1 MGLTLGTLPVSGCA
15 GYESTSAPLGR
26 ALDEGRRAVA
36 VKGLNDALGVG
47 AADDGRFA
55 DGPDAPLVLLERAMV
70 LLAEGR
76 HGLSARDFQAADADL
91 EVLDLD
97 GDAVGSLGRYLWSDA
112 ATVYRA
118 PPYEKTILNTLNML
132 NYLVMGHLSGARV
145 EARRLIVSE
154 RHLGDQ
160 EDVHGLSAL
169 GAYLSGFTFERSGR
183 WDQAMRHYADA
194 KVRGGVPTLE
204 AAIEDLHRRT
214 GAWDRRLGDRPPP
227 SPVPAAVRSGQ
238 GEILVVVGTGR
249 APYRFPERVPLGLGV
264 AYLTTPTCAP
274 HCLNPAQ
281 RTQARRVAAQG
292 LTTWLNYPGL
302 RRVRPRVTGADV
314 HIGGQPAVGA
324 SALDLEALAMSA
336 FERSKGVILLAAFS
350 RAVTRALAGAGAETL
365 VRSAAGDQEG
375 GGLAGLL
382 AGLLVEGLMV
392 AADVPDTR
400 SWSSLPARLHVFRA
414 RVPAGA
420 HRVQIR
426 LHGPA
431 AEEVVR
437 EVEVEAGGYVVVTHV
452 TLR

>member
-1 MGLTLGTLPVSGCA
+1 MTLVFGALPVSGCA

-26 ALDEGRRAVA
+26 ALDEGRRAAA

-47 AADDGRFA
+47 AAEDGRFA
-55 DGPDAPLVLLERAMV
+55 DGPDAPLVLLERATVM
-70 LLAEGR
+70 LAEGR

-97 GDAVGSLGRYLWSDA
+97 GDAAGSLGRYLWSDE

-118 PPYEKTILNTLNML
+118 PAYEKTILNTLNML
-132 NYLVMGHLSGARV
+132 NYLAMGRLSGARV
-145 EARRLIVSE
+145 EARRLTVSE
-154 RHLGDQ
+154 RHLRDR
-160 EDVHGLSAL
+160 DDTHGLSAL

-194 KVRGGVPTLE
+194 KVRGGAPTLD
-204 AAIEDLHRRT
+204 AAIEDLHRRS
-214 GAWDRRLGDRPPP
+214 GAWDRRLGDPPPP
-227 SPVPAAVRSGQ
+227 SSDRPAPDGQ
-238 GEILVVVGTGR
+238 AEILVVVGTGR
-249 APYRFPERVPLGLGV
+249 VPSRFPERVPLGLGV

-274 HCLNPAQ
+274 HCLTPAQ
-281 RTQARRVAAQG
+281 RAQARTVAAKG

-314 HIGGQPAVGA
+314 TIGGRPAPGA
-324 SALDLEALAMSA
+324 SALDLEALAWSA
-336 FERSKGVILLAAFS
+336 FERSKGVIMLAAFS
-350 RAVTRALAGAGAETL
+350 RAVTRALAGAGAATL
-365 VRSAAGDQEG
+365 VRSAAGDREG
-375 GGLAGLL
+375 GDAMGFLV
-382 AGLLVEGLMV
+382 GLLVEGLMV

-400 SWSSLPARLHVFRA
+400 SWSTLPARLHVFRA

-420 HRVQIR
+420 HRVQIQ
-426 LHGPA
+426 LLGPA

-437 EVEVEAGGYVVVTHV
+437 DVQVEPGGYVVVTHV